1 MGRVMQEMTRSDGTT
16 ISLIER
22 ESGWAVV
29 LSNDSG
35 YLSDK
40 NFKSY
45 SQAELYARTISRMPT
60 NEELPWESL
69 VTSVSPDLK

>member
-40 NFKSY
+40 NFKK
-45 SQAELYARTISRMPT
+45 LFPG
-60 NEELPWESL
+60 
-69 VTSVSPDLK
+69 

>member
-29 LSNDSG
+29 LSKEG
-35 YLSDK
+35 
-40 NFKSY
+40 
-45 SQAELYARTISRMPT
+45 AI
-60 NEELPWESL
+60 
-69 VTSVSPDLK
+69 